1 MSDKFLSNL
10 KLVVVKV
17 GTSVLSS
24 RTHPLE
30 RRAIKNI
37 AGQICTL
44 MDKGIK
50 VILIS
55 SGAIGAGMNLLGLK
69 TRPKTLQRLQAAAA
83 IGQSQ
88 LMKAYDE
95 DFKTRGKIVAQVLLT
110 REDLEDRKRYLN
122 AKSTL
127 LTILDYGAIPIINEN
142 DTVSVEEIKFGDNDT
157 LASLVTNLIGADLLI
172 ILSDVDGLYRY
183 QGKGEIID
191 IVKEIT
197 EDIERLARGT
207 DKEESVG
214 GMVTKI
220 RASKVVTD
228 SGIPLIIANGKTDD
242 ILIKVVDGKRV
253 GTLFVP
259 KLNKMTARKRW
270 IAFSTRSKGLVVVDS
285 GAKQALAERKK
296 SLLPSGIIGI
306 EGKFEAGDIISI
318 KDEKGKEF
326 ARGLVNYSSE
336 EVKKIRGAKSQEIEA
351 RLGYKYYDEVIH
363 RDNLAII

>member
-1 MSDKFLSNL
+1 MRDKFLSNL

-17 GTSVLSS
+17 GTSVLAS

-30 RRAIKNI
+30 RQAIKNI
-37 AGQICTL
+37 AGQVCAL

-50 VILIS
+50 VVLIS

-69 TRPKTLQRLQAAAA
+69 ARPKTLQKLQAAAA

-88 LMKAYDE
+88 LMKAYGE
-95 DFKTRGKIVAQVLLT
+95 DFKTHGKIVAQVLLT

-122 AKSTL
+122 AKNTL
-127 LTILDYGAIPIINEN
+127 LTILGYGAVPIINEN

-172 ILSDVDGLYRY
+172 ILSDVDGLYRHH
-183 QGKGEIID
+183 GKGEIID

-197 EDIERLARGT
+197 TDIERLARGT

-214 GMVTKI
+214 GMITKI
-220 RASKVVTD
+220 KASKVVTD
-228 SGIPLIIANGKTDD
+228 SGTPLIIANGKTDD
-242 ILIKVVDGKRV
+242 ILMKIVDGKKV
-253 GTLFVP
+253 GTLFIP
-259 KLNKMTARKRW
+259 RLNKMTARKRW
-270 IAFSTRSKGLVVVDS
+270 IAFSTRSKGWLMVDS
-285 GAKQALAERKK
+285 GAKQALAERDK
-296 SLLPSGIIGI
+296 SLLPSGIIGV

-318 KDEKGKEF
+318 KDEREKEF
-326 ARGLVNYSSE
+326 ARGLVNYSSD
-336 EVKKIRGAKSQEIEA
+336 EVKKIKGAKSQEIET

-363 RDNLAII
+363 RDNLVII